1 MERQTVYDIT
11 IKLLEARKFQELK
24 AILQE
29 MNPADIAGIFEE
41 AEEKDILLLYRLLPK
56 ELASETFAYIDSEQQ
71 EKLIMAFSD
80 KEIRDVLDELFL
92 DDTVAIIEEMPANVV
107 SRILRNA
114 DSETRDKINE
124 LLHYPKDS
132 AGSIMTPE
140 YVYLDKGMTVK
151 QSFEK
156 IRKVGVVKETIY
168 TCYVTEQ
175 RKLVG
180 VVSILDLLTADP
192 ETHIADIM
200 ETNVISVGT
209 HEDKETVAALFS
221 KYDMLAIPV
230 VDGENRIVGI
240 VTVDDAIDVMQE
252 ETTEDIEKMAALVPS
267 DKPYFR
273 TGIFETF
280 KKRIPWLML
289 LMISAT
295 FTGIIITSF
304 EEKLSSMVVL
314 TAFIPMLMD
323 TGGNAGSQASVTV
336 IRGLSVG
343 DIRIKDIFRILWKEF
358 RVSILCG
365 VALAAANIVKMLLI
379 DRLLLNNSDVTAPV
393 AVVVSLTLVV
403 AVFAA
408 KLIGCSL
415 PILAKKI
422 GFDPAV
428 MASPF
433 ITTLVDALSL
443 IAYFQIASAFLI
455 V

>member
-192 ETHIADIM
+192 
-200 ETNVISVGT
+200 
-209 HEDKETVAALFS
+209 
-221 KYDMLAIPV
+221 
-230 VDGENRIVGI
+230 
-240 VTVDDAIDVMQE
+240 
-252 ETTEDIEKMAALVPS
+252 
-267 DKPYFR
+267 
-273 TGIFETF
+273 
-280 KKRIPWLML
+280 
-289 LMISAT
+289 
-295 FTGIIITSF
+295 
-304 EEKLSSMVVL
+304 
-314 TAFIPMLMD
+314 
-323 TGGNAGSQASVTV
+323 
-336 IRGLSVG
+336 
-343 DIRIKDIFRILWKEF
+343 
-358 RVSILCG
+358 
-365 VALAAANIVKMLLI
+365 
-379 DRLLLNNSDVTAPV
+379 
-393 AVVVSLTLVV
+393 
-403 AVFAA
+403 
-408 KLIGCSL
+408 
-415 PILAKKI
+415 
-422 GFDPAV
+422 
-428 MASPF
+428 
-433 ITTLVDALSL
+433 
-443 IAYFQIASAFLI
+443 
-455 V
+455 